1 MNLRELHSPAPL
13 RDADYAA
20 VRARVLAD
28 IHASRRRWRWT
39 LALASAAMIAIA
51 LWLQM
56 PAPQPKKHA
65 SPWTSAVSTPVR
77 RVAPPTS
84 AASGAAAE
92 STALHFPA
100 QHTEPARPIATKP
113 PEPLRIELHTSDPD
127 IRIICIVNPKEE
139 S

>member
-1 MNLRELHSPAPL
+1 MNPRELHSPVPF

-28 IHASRRRWRWT
+28 IHASRRRWRWS

-56 PAPQPKKHA
+56 PTEPPKPKPPV
-65 SPWTSAVSTPVR
+65 SPWSAGALTRAAATPPRPAPVR
-77 RVAPPTS
+77 SP
-84 AASGAAAE
+84 AS
-92 STALHFPA
+92 HR
-100 QHTEPARPIATKP
+100 EPKPVATKP
-113 PEPLRIELHTSDPD
+113 AEPLRIELHTSDPD
-127 IRIICIVNPKEE
+127 IRIIWIVNPKEE